1 MRACEHG
8 ARAPFPQADVKISSL
23 RVAEEGVREVE
34 WESCQDV
41 LSCCEWRPQRALATC
56 ASCWKFICYPLYL
69 MELTDDKEDATTV
82 VAGTGTR
89 ENNRRERDGE
99 IYTFFPK
106 RTNHQ
111 CMVEK

>member
-1 MRACEHG
+1 
-8 ARAPFPQADVKISSL
+8 
-23 RVAEEGVREVE
+23 
-34 WESCQDV
+34 
-41 LSCCEWRPQRALATC
+41 
-56 ASCWKFICYPLYL
+56 